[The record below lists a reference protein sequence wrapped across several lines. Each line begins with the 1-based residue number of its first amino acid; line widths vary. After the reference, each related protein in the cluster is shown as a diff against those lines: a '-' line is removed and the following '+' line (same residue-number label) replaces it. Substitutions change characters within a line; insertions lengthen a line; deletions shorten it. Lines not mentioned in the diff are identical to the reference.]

1 MLSYTSTIIVIV
13 IACVAVIY
21 SAVIT
26 TKYVYYAELEKSRKE
41 IIKETNEYITTEE
54 LNMIRKY
61 RKATENDQMSII
73 QLLNK

>member
-26 TKYVYYAELEKSRKE
+26 TKHVYYAELEKSRKE
-41 IIKETNEYITTEE
+41 IIKETNEYITPEE

-61 RKATENDQMSII
+61 RKANRNITE
-73 QLLNK
+73 